1 MTPPGARDRGGAA
14 VELVLLAPFLILLAL
29 LAVAMGRLVAARLEV
44 NNAAHQAARAA
55 SIARD
60 PASATSAA
68 RSTADSALAG
78 KRVTCAG
85 RSVDVGLGS
94 FEPGGNVTVTVTC
107 RVRLADLAMVRIP
120 GGTALSST
128 FVVPIDYWRSR

>member
-1 MTPPGARDRGGAA
+1 MIASGARDRGGAA
-14 VELVLLAPFLILLAL
+14 VELVLLAPFLIMLAL
-29 LAVAMGRLVAARLEV
+29 LTVAMGRLVAARLEV
-44 NNAAHQAARAA
+44 NNAAHQAARSA

-60 PASATSAA
+60 PASATSVA
-68 RSTADSALAG
+68 RLTADSALVG
-78 KRVTCAG
+78 KRITCAS

-107 RVRLADLAMVRIP
+107 RVRLADLAMVHLP
-120 GGTALSST
+120 GGTALSAT